1 MRERRHAQ
9 RVRPPRAQPPPPLP
23 PVLRLGGT
31 PPTARDLYHAL
42 LTMRWHWFFVALAA
56 AYFMFNSAFA
66 LLYLA
71 APGDIANAQEGSFA
85 DAFFFSVQTMATIGF
100 GVMAP
105 KTLYANIIVTIEAL
119 MGLAGFALATGVIFQ
134 RFSRPTARV
143 LFSRVAVVTRFEG
156 VPTLMFRCANERRNI
171 MLEAEVHVYLAREE
185 ASAEGMQFRRTHDLK
200 LARSRNPL
208 FSLSWTVMHPIDA
221 KSPLHGADAAAL
233 AAQESAI
240 VVTLTGTD
248 ESLSQT
254 ILARHV
260 YDAADI
266 LWGRRF
272 ADVLSRTDG
281 GLRVI
286 DYRRFHDTES
296 DGG

>member
-1 MRERRHAQ
+1 MTERRHAR
-9 RVRPPRAQPPPPLP
+9 RVRRPRAKPPPAP
-23 PVLRLGGT
+23 PPILRLGGT
-31 PPTARDLYHAL
+31 RPTARDLYHAL
-42 LTMRWHWFFVALAA
+42 LTMPWHWFFVVLAVG
-56 AYFMFNSAFA
+56 YFIFNGFFA

-71 APGDIANAQEGSFA
+71 VPGDIANAKEGSFA

-105 KTLYANIIVTIEAL
+105 TNLYANIVVAVEAL

-143 LFSRVAVVTRFEG
+143 LFSSVATVTRYEG
-156 VPTLMFRCANERRNI
+156 VPTLMFRCANERRSLI
-171 MLEAEVHVYLAREE
+171 LEAEVHVYLAREE
-185 ASAEGMQFRRTHDLK
+185 VSPEGLQFRRTHDLK

-221 KSPLHGADAAAL
+221 GSPLHGVNTEKL
-233 AAQESAI
+233 AAQDGAL
-240 VVTLTGTD
+240 VVTLVGTD
-248 ESLSQT
+248 ESLSQP
-254 ILARHV
+254 IFARHS
-260 YDAADI
+260 YSAADI

-272 ADVLSRTDG
+272 VDVLGRLEDG
-281 GLRVI
+281 KRVV

-296 DGG
+296 DER